1 MRRNSGAYPRI
12 STRVSDPLVGTKHE
26 RQERAQGNSGAYPR
40 ISTRVSDPLVGT
52 KHERQERTQE
62 LRRISQNLNKGK

>member
-1 MRRNSGAYPRI
+1 MSAKSVHRSSGAHPRI

-26 RQERAQGNSGAYPR
+26 CQERA
-40 ISTRVSDPLVGT
+40 
-52 KHERQERTQE
+52 QE